1 MVHMSDFM
9 SGFMIV
15 RDVMARNV
23 KTVKTD
29 DTVLAAVQKM
39 NKFDIGSVIVVSS
52 GRPVGIITEANI
64 LRRIVEPR
72 MDPETVW
79 AKDIMSSPLI
89 SIEPNMVLEEAAKI
103 MVSRKIK
110 RLPVMEGDKLV
121 GLLSSTDIV
130 RASPTQI
137 EILSELLRVS

>member
-1 MVHMSDFM
+1 MNSM

-15 RDVMARNV
+15 RDVMARNI

-29 DTVLAAVQKM
+29 DTVLSAVQKM
-39 NKFDIGSVIVVSS
+39 NKFDIGSVIVVSN
-52 GRPVGIITEANI
+52 GRPVGIITETNI

-79 AKDIMSSPLI
+79 AKDIMSAPLI
-89 SIEPNMVLEEAAKI
+89 SIEPTMALEEAAKI
-103 MVSRKIK
+103 MAERRIK
-110 RLPVMEGDKLV
+110 RLPVMDGDKLI

-130 RASPTQI
+130 RANPTQI
-137 EILSELLRVS
+137 AILSELLRVS